1 VTDGAGVG
9 AGIGHTGQAERGT
22 AEDPGRHG
30 GESDVA
36 GEATRDGGVNF
47 NPPVRVG
54 FPCVRLVC
62 SSRETTVPHRA
73 GGCLTGE
80 WPSNRLSCVSRDR
93 GNRTCKVGARD
104 AEALPG
110 RGFGEG
116 LGAVDRRYLN
126 GARISAAVDRSSSDG

>member
-1 VTDGAGVG
+1 VSGWCVPA
-9 AGIGHTGQAERGT
+9 
-22 AEDPGRHG
+22 
-30 GESDVA
+30 
-36 GEATRDGGVNF
+36 
-47 NPPVRVG
+47 VRQLC
-54 FPCVRLVC
+54 PT
-62 SSRETTVPHRA
+62 EP

>member
-1 VTDGAGVG
+1 MSGWCVPA
-9 AGIGHTGQAERGT
+9 
-22 AEDPGRHG
+22 
-30 GESDVA
+30 
-36 GEATRDGGVNF
+36 
-47 NPPVRVG
+47 VRQLC
-54 FPCVRLVC
+54 PT
-62 SSRETTVPHRA
+62 EP

-80 WPSNRLSCVSRDR
+80 WPSNRLSCLSRDR